1 MSTTLRV
8 SDETHQKI
16 VKLAAVEGKRLQDVL
31 GDAVNAY
38 EHARFWDEFNQ
49 GYARLKADQN
59 QWDEVLAE
67 RAIWDKTLRD
77 GLENGSAAS

>member
-8 SDETHQKI
+8 SDETHRQ
-16 VKLAAVEGKRLQDVL
+16 VVALAAVEGKRLQDVL
-31 GDAVNAY
+31 GEAVNAY
-38 EHARFWDEFNQ
+38 EHARFWDEFNS
-49 GYARLKADQN
+49 GYARLKAEPN

-77 GLENGSAAS
+77 GLETGPVAS